1 VVGVMDNELNKANE
15 EIQRIISS
23 LQGAVKTKNFN
34 LISSYVHSLNQ
45 LILNYILALD
55 YDIKKMNIENP
66 KFNEYKVQ
74 VNAILLKLKEY
85 LNTRDENLL
94 NEIDNYLIKL
104 SNINLELS
112 LSKGELKR
120 VWNDVQEQSF
130 LNVLNFI
137 SELSNKVYQYYKMK
151 GIMKQ
156 ELVEMANKLQTLIQN
171 LPDLTDLK

>member
-1 VVGVMDNELNKANE
+1 MDNELNKVNE
-15 EIQRIISS
+15 EIQKIINN

-45 LILNYILALD
+45 LILNYLLALD
-55 YDIKKMNIENP
+55 YDVKNMSIENP

-85 LNTRDENLL
+85 LNTKDENLL

-112 LSKGELKR
+112 LSKGEFKKI
-120 VWNDVQEQSF
+120 WDDAQEQSF
-130 LNVLNFI
+130 LNLLNFI

-151 GIMKQ
+151 GVMKQ
-156 ELVEMANKLQTLIQN
+156 ELIEMSNKLQILIQN
-171 LPDLTDLK
+171 LPDLK

>member
-1 VVGVMDNELNKANE
+1 MDNELNKANE

-112 LSKGELKR
+112 LSKGELKK

>member
-1 VVGVMDNELNKANE
+1 MDNELNKTNE
-15 EIQRIISS
+15 EIQRVINS
-23 LQGAVKTKNFN
+23 LQVAVKTKNFN
-34 LISSYVHSLNQ
+34 LISSYIHSLNQ
-45 LILNYILALD
+45 LMLNYILALD
-55 YDIKKMNIENP
+55 YDIKNINIKNP

-85 LNTRDENLL
+85 LNNRDENLL

-120 VWNDVQEQSF
+120 SWNDIQEQSF

-151 GIMKQ
+151 GVMKQ

-171 LPDLTDLK
+171 LPDLKDLK

>member
-1 VVGVMDNELNKANE
+1 MDNELNKANE
-15 EIQRIISS
+15 EIQRVIST
-23 LQGAVKTKNFN
+23 LQAAVKNKNLN

-45 LILNYILALD
+45 LMLNYILALD

-66 KFNEYKVQ
+66 RFNEYKVQ

-85 LNTRDENLL
+85 LNTKDDSLL

-112 LSKGELKR
+112 LSKGELKE
-120 VWNDVQEQSF
+120 VWNDIQEQSF

-171 LPDLTDLK
+171 LPDLTNLK

>member
-1 VVGVMDNELNKANE
+1 MDNELNKANE

-45 LILNYILALD
+45 LMLNYILALD

-156 ELVEMANKLQTLIQN
+156 ELVEMANKLQTLVQN

>member
-1 VVGVMDNELNKANE
+1 MDNELNKANE
-15 EIQRIISS
+15 EIQRVINS
-23 LQGAVKTKNFN
+23 LQVAVKTKNFN

-85 LNTRDENLL
+85 LNTKDDNLL
-94 NEIDNYLIKL
+94 NEIDNYLTKL

-112 LSKGELKR
+112 LSKGELKK
-120 VWNDVQEQSF
+120 VWNDIQEQSF

-137 SELSNKVYQYYKMK
+137 SELSNKVYHYYKMK
-151 GIMKQ
+151 GVMKQ
-156 ELVEMANKLQTLIQN
+156 ELIEMANKLQTLIQN
-171 LPDLTDLK
+171 LPDLKNLK

>member
-1 VVGVMDNELNKANE
+1 MDNELNKANE
-15 EIQRIISS
+15 EIQRVIST
-23 LQGAVKTKNFN
+23 LQTAVKTKNLN

-85 LNTRDENLL
+85 LNTKDDNLL
-94 NEIDNYLIKL
+94 NEIDNYLTKL

-112 LSKGELKR
+112 LSKGELKK
-120 VWNDVQEQSF
+120 VWNDIQEQSF
-130 LNVLNFI
+130 LNVLSFI

>member
-1 VVGVMDNELNKANE
+1 MDNELNKANE
-15 EIQRIISS
+15 EIQRVIST
-23 LQGAVKTKNFN
+23 LQTAVKTKNFN

-85 LNTRDENLL
+85 LNTKDENLL
-94 NEIDNYLIKL
+94 NEIDNYLTKL

-112 LSKGELKR
+112 LSKSELKK
-120 VWNDVQEQSF
+120 VWNDIQEQSF
-130 LNVLNFI
+130 LNVLSFI

>member
-1 VVGVMDNELNKANE
+1 MDNELNKANE

>member
-1 VVGVMDNELNKANE
+1 MDNELNKVNE
-15 EIQRIISS
+15 EIQRVISS
-23 LQGAVKTKNFN
+23 LQSAVKTKNFN

-55 YDIKKMNIENP
+55 YDIKNMNIENP

-74 VNAILLKLKEY
+74 VNVILLKLKEY
-85 LNTRDENLL
+85 LNTRDDNLL

-112 LSKGELKR
+112 LSKGELKKI
-120 VWNDVQEQSF
+120 WNDVQEQSF

-137 SELSNKVYQYYKMK
+137 SELSNKIYQYYKMK
-151 GIMKQ
+151 GVMKQ
-156 ELVEMANKLQTLIQN
+156 ELIEMANKLQTLIQN

>member
-1 VVGVMDNELNKANE
+1 MDNELNKTNE
-15 EIQRIISS
+15 EIQRVINS
-23 LQGAVKTKNFN
+23 LQAAVKTKNFN

-55 YDIKKMNIENP
+55 YDIKNINIENP

-120 VWNDVQEQSF
+120 SWNDIQEQSF

-151 GIMKQ
+151 GVMKQ
-156 ELVEMANKLQTLIQN
+156 ELIEMANKLQTLIQN
-171 LPDLTDLK
+171 LPDLKDLK

>member
-1 VVGVMDNELNKANE
+1 MDNELNKTNE
-15 EIQRIISS
+15 EIQRVINS
-23 LQGAVKTKNFN
+23 LQIAVKTKNFN
-34 LISSYVHSLNQ
+34 LISSYIHSLNQ

-74 VNAILLKLKEY
+74 LNAILLKLKEY
-85 LNTRDENLL
+85 LNTKDENLL

-112 LSKGELKR
+112 LSKEELKR
-120 VWNDVQEQSF
+120 IWNDIQEQSF

-151 GIMKQ
+151 GVMKQ
-156 ELVEMANKLQTLIQN
+156 ELIERANKLQTLIQN
-171 LPDLTDLK
+171 LPDLKDLK

>member
-1 VVGVMDNELNKANE
+1 MDNELNKANE
-15 EIQRIISS
+15 EIQRVISN
-23 LQGAVKTKNFN
+23 LQAAVKTKNLN

-55 YDIKKMNIENP
+55 YDIKNMNIENP

-85 LNTRDENLL
+85 LNTKDDNLL
-94 NEIDNYLIKL
+94 NEIDNYLTKL

-112 LSKGELKR
+112 LSKGELKK
-120 VWNDVQEQSF
+120 VWNDIQEQSF

-171 LPDLTDLK
+171 LPDLKDLK

>member
-1 VVGVMDNELNKANE
+1 MDNELNKVNQ
-15 EIQRIISS
+15 EIQRVIST
-23 LQGAVKTKNFN
+23 LQAAVKTKNLN
-34 LISSYVHSLNQ
+34 LISSYVCSLNQ

-55 YDIKKMNIENP
+55 YDIKKINIENP

-85 LNTRDENLL
+85 LNTKDDNLL
-94 NEIDNYLIKL
+94 NEIDNYLTKL

-112 LSKGELKR
+112 LSKGELKK
-120 VWNDVQEQSF
+120 VWNDIQEQSF

-156 ELVEMANKLQTLIQN
+156 ELVEMANKLQTLMQN

>member
-1 VVGVMDNELNKANE
+1 MDNELNKANE
-15 EIQRIISS
+15 EIQRVINS
-23 LQGAVKTKNFN
+23 LQVAVKTKNFN

-85 LNTRDENLL
+85 LNTKDENLL
-94 NEIDNYLIKL
+94 NEIDNYLTKL

-112 LSKGELKR
+112 LSKGELKK
-120 VWNDVQEQSF
+120 VWNDIQEQSF

-171 LPDLTDLK
+171 LPDLKDLK

>member
-1 VVGVMDNELNKANE
+1 MDNELNKVNE
-15 EIQRIISS
+15 EIQRVISS
-23 LQGAVKTKNFN
+23 LQSAVKTKNFN

-55 YDIKKMNIENP
+55 YDIKNMNIENP

-85 LNTRDENLL
+85 LNTKDDNLL
-94 NEIDNYLIKL
+94 NEIDNYLTKL

-112 LSKGELKR
+112 LSKGELKK
-120 VWNDVQEQSF
+120 VWNDIQEQSF

>member
-1 VVGVMDNELNKANE
+1 MDNELNKTNE
-15 EIQRIISS
+15 EIQRVINS
-23 LQGAVKTKNFN
+23 LQIAVKTKNFN
-34 LISSYVHSLNQ
+34 LISSYIHSLNQ
-45 LILNYILALD
+45 LMLNYILALD
-55 YDIKKMNIENP
+55 YDIKNINIENP

-85 LNTRDENLL
+85 LNTKDENLL
-94 NEIDNYLIKL
+94 NEINDYLIKL

-120 VWNDVQEQSF
+120 SWNDVQEQSF

-151 GIMKQ
+151 GVMKQ
-156 ELVEMANKLQTLIQN
+156 ELIEMANKLQTLIQN
-171 LPDLTDLK
+171 LPDLKDLK

>member
-1 VVGVMDNELNKANE
+1 MDNELNKANE
-15 EIQRIISS
+15 EIQRVIST
-23 LQGAVKTKNFN
+23 LQAAVKTKNLN

-85 LNTRDENLL
+85 LNTKDDNLL
-94 NEIDNYLIKL
+94 NEIDNYLTKL

-112 LSKGELKR
+112 LSKGELKK
-120 VWNDVQEQSF
+120 VWNDIQEQSF